1 MIDILNYLR
10 LNISLTSRICSAL
23 YDCTIPSVVD
33 QREIQ
38 QLGNICREHP
48 ASCFMRI
55 LFEVLEIENASVL
68 DLTFGVGEFY
78 MFLPDL
84 HITAFDIVD
93 WRKRGYR
100 FAREPDVF
108 YEMSFVKAFL
118 VLGDRKFD
126 VVVFDPPYNVHAVS
140 RRNASLKPWLYYG
153 RENLPLLIKH
163 FPRIAKKF
171 ATKYVIAKF
180 MDGRRIT
187 VFDLVCEFGRKPDYV
202 IVYRFLHSNRPK
214 TGNRILKT
222 HSYFLI
228 WKMSP

>member
-1 MIDILNYLR
+1 MMDILSHLG
-10 LNISLTSRICSAL
+10 LNINAASRLCTAF

-38 QLGNICREHP
+38 ALGGNCREHP

-93 WRKRGYR
+93 WRKKGYR

-108 YEMSFVKAFL
+108 YYVSFVHAPK
-118 VLGDRKFD
+118 VLYDKKFD
-126 VVVFDPPYNVHAVS
+126 VVVFDPPYDVHAAS
-140 RRNASLKPWLYYG
+140 KRNARLKPWLYYG

-163 FPRIAKKF
+163 FPRIAKRF
-171 ATKYVIAKF
+171 ATKFVIAKF
-180 MDGRRIT
+180 MDGRGIT
-187 VFDLVCEFGRKPDYV
+187 VFDLVHEFGRKPDYV
-202 IVYRFLHSNRPK
+202 IIYRFLHSDRPK
-214 TGNRILKT
+214 TSNRILKT

>member
-1 MIDILNYLR
+1 MIDILNYLG
-10 LNISLTSRICSAL
+10 LNINLTSRICSAF

-55 LFEVLEIENASVL
+55 LFEVFEIENASVL

-78 MFLPDL
+78 MFLSDL

-108 YEMSFVKAFL
+108 YEMLFVKAPL

-126 VVVFDPPYNVHAVS
+126 VVVFDLPYNVHAVS

-153 RENLPLLIKH
+153 REKPATANQA
-163 FPRIAKKF
+163 FPK
-171 ATKYVIAKF
+171 
-180 MDGRRIT
+180 D
-187 VFDLVCEFGRKPDYV
+187 CEEIRHKVRHCQVHG
-202 IVYRFLHSNRPK
+202 
-214 TGNRILKT
+214 
-222 HSYFLI
+222 
-228 WKMSP
+228 W